1 MAVLMIKNDKG
12 EFEEVP
18 FFVASGG
25 ETGGGGGGGAS
36 AYEEVFSY
44 STLGSFGGCSTTT
57 EQAQKLADAS
67 EIYMQVSVGYI
78 QNAPSDFKLKLKFGF
93 ANLYELVVDRIY
105 ERSASS
111 ESTGPYWFAKLT
123 KLPRNKYAVDDCF
136 YTSYYDEATM
146 SDPIKSIESRKF
158 LGSNNMASGD
168 VPYFGV
174 SVHFNSDT
182 ETAATIPGG
191 GSVTIWAR

>member
-1 MAVLMIKNDKG
+1 MAGLLSVRGKDG
-12 EFEEVP
+12 EFIEVP
-18 FFVASGG
+18 YFAASGG
-25 ETGGGGGGGAS
+25 GEGGGGGAS
-36 AYEEVFSY
+36 ASYEEVFSY
-44 STLGSFGGCSTTT
+44 STMGSFGGCSTTT

-111 ESTGPYWFAKLT
+111 ESTGPYWFVKLT

-146 SDPIKSIESRKF
+146 SNPIKSIESRKF
-158 LGSNNMASGD
+158 LGSNSMASGD
-168 VPYFGV
+168 VPYFDV

-182 ETAATIPGG
+182 ETAVTIPGG
-191 GSVTIWAR
+191 SAVTIWAR